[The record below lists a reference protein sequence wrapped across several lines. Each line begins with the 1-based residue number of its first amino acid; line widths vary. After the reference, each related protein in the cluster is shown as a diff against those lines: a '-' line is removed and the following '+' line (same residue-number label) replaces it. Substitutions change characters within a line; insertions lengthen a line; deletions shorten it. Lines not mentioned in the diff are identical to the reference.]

1 MAADIIQSVD
11 RALEFLIYLYNEGKE
26 TSITQMANDLG
37 VYKSTVFRTLTTL
50 EARGFVKK
58 NPETDKYW
66 LGTRLFTLGKSVEN
80 KMGLRDIIGPYA
92 TELYELYHEVVNVS
106 VLERNQDDI
115 YKSVIIYKAESPNQV
130 LTVNPPVGSSSECH
144 CSAIGKCLLAFSKD
158 VDLSVYE
165 KHPLNSHTIYTIKTV
180 DSLKSELALIREKGY
195 AIDREEL
202 EIGLTCIGAPILDRN
217 GEAVAAISLSGPS
230 SRILAGNLE
239 ERIGAVCNIARRVSA
254 NF

>member
-1 MAADIIQSVD
+1 MASDIIQSVD

-26 TSITQMANDLG
+26 TGITQIANDLD

-80 KMGLRDIIGPYA
+80 KMGLREIIGPYA
-92 TELYELYHEVVNVS
+92 MELYETYREVVNVS
-106 VLERNQDDI
+106 ILERNQDDV
-115 YKSVIIYKAESPNQV
+115 YKSVIIYKAESANQV

-158 VDLSVYE
+158 VDLSIYE
-165 KHPLNSHTIYTIKTV
+165 KHPLNPHTIYTITTV
-180 DSLKSELALIREKGY
+180 EGLKNELNRIRECGY

-202 EIGLTCIGAPILDRN
+202 EIGLTCIGAPVLDRN

-239 ERIGAVCNIARRVSA
+239 ERITAVCNIAKKISA